1 MDFEKV
7 HFIINPSAGKDEPI
21 LSYLQKTFSGTAVDW
36 HCTVTH
42 DEAETFQAAKTLIGQ
57 TGLIAV
63 YGGDGTVSQ
72 VAKAL
77 MGAPTPMAII
87 PGGTANVLAKE
98 LTIPQNTE
106 KAIRLITQGPSQM
119 IKADMGEANGAP
131 FLLRV
136 NLGLMADMV
145 IDVDEK
151 LKSNLG
157 QAAYAVAALKKLSG
171 AVPTTYRL
179 RIDDH
184 QITETGVALTVTNA
198 GNVGIGNLSF
208 LPDIRIDDGWLD
220 VILLREADAAS
231 LIKVAGSTLFHKDSH
246 TLQHW
251 RCQRVRIEM
260 DAPIDF
266 LLDDKQ
272 DQAAVID
279 IHIVPGAL
287 NLLVP
292 CTTE

>member
-21 LSYLQKTFSGTAVDW
+21 LSYLQKTFSGTAVNW

-42 DEAETFQAAKTLIGQ
+42 DETETFQAAKALIGK
-57 TGLIAV
+57 TGLVAA

-77 MGAPTPMAII
+77 IGTATPMAII
-87 PGGTANVLAKE
+87 PGGTANVLSKE
-98 LTIPQNTE
+98 LDIPQNTE
-106 KAIRLITQGPSQM
+106 KAIRLITDGPAQL
-119 IKADMGEANGAP
+119 IKADMGEANGCP

-157 QAAYAVAALKKLSG
+157 QAAYAVAALGKLS
-171 AVPTTYRL
+171 AAPTAYRL
-179 RIDDH
+179 RIDEE
-184 QITETGVALTVTNA
+184 QLTESGVALTVTNA

-220 VILLREADAAS
+220 VILLRDAGAAS
-231 LIKVAGSTLFHKDSH
+231 LIKVVGSTLFHKDSH

-251 RCQRVRIEM
+251 RCRRVRIEM
-260 DAPIDF
+260 DAAADF

-272 DQAAVID
+272 ENAAVID
-279 IHIVPGAL
+279 IKIIPGAINIL
-287 NLLVP
+287 TP